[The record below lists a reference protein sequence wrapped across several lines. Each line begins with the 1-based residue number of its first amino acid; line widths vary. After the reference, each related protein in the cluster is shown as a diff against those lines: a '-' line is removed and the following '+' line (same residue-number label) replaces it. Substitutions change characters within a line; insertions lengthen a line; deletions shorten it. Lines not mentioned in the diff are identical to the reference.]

1 MRYAEYT
8 RKTKETEITVRINLD
23 GEGKVNANTGITF
36 LDHMMQT
43 LGVHGC
49 MDLRVEAKG
58 DLKHHVMEDV
68 AICLGEAL
76 RQAIGD
82 AVGIARFGHA
92 IVPMDDALALA
103 AVDLVTRPYFRINL
117 AIESRS
123 LEDTTGEDLLH
134 FFETLATSMKATIH
148 VDVHYG
154 INDHHKVEAATKALA
169 LSLRQATTIPPGKRI
184 IPSAKGSI

>member
-8 RKTKETEITVRINLD
+8 RRTKETEITVRINLD

-134 FFETLATSMKATIH
+134 FFETLATSMKVTIH

>member
-148 VDVHYG
+148 IDVHYG

>member
-134 FFETLATSMKATIH
+134 FFETLATSMEATIH

>member
-82 AVGIARFGHA
+82 AVGIARFGHS
-92 IVPMDDALALA
+92 IVPMDDALALV

-134 FFETLATSMKATIH
+134 FFETLATSMKVTIH

>member
-8 RKTKETEITVRINLD
+8 RKTKETQITVRANLD

-43 LGVHGC
+43 LGVHSS

-76 RQAIGD
+76 RRALGD
-82 AVGIARFGHA
+82 AVGIARFGYA
-92 IVPMDDALALA
+92 VVPMDDALALA
-103 AVDLVTRPYFRINL
+103 AVDLVTRPYSRIDL
-117 AIESRS
+117 AIESSS
-123 LEDTTGEDLLH
+123 LEDTTGEDLIH

-148 VDVHYG
+148 VSVQYG

-169 LSLRQATTIPPGKRI
+169 LSFRQATTIPPGQRI

>member
-23 GEGKVNANTGITF
+23 GEGKVNANTGIIF

-82 AVGIARFGHA
+82 AVGIARFGYA

-103 AVDLVTRPYFRINL
+103 AVDLVTRPYFRIDL
-117 AIESRS
+117 AIESKS

>member
-8 RKTKETEITVRINLD
+8 RKTKETEITVRVNLD
-23 GEGKVNANTGITF
+23 GEGKVNVNTGITF
-36 LDHMMQT
+36 LDHMMRT
-43 LGVHGC
+43 LGVHGS
-49 MDLRVEAKG
+49 MDLKVEAKG

-76 RQAIGD
+76 RRALGD
-82 AVGIARFGHA
+82 AVGIARFGYA
-92 IVPMDDALALA
+92 VVPMDDALALA
-103 AVDLVTRPYFRINL
+103 AVDLVTRPYCRIDL
-117 AIESRS
+117 ATESSS
-123 LEDTTGEDLLH
+123 LEDTKGEDLIH

-148 VDVHYG
+148 VNVQYG

-169 LSLRQATTIPPGKRI
+169 LSLRQAVTIPPGQRI